1 MERLKG
7 VKLAMM
13 RHMVIDL
20 HSSMER
26 LKVMAR
32 LTALMPH
39 WNLHS
44 SMERLKALQ
53 DGAPRLTIK

>member
-44 SMERLKALQ
+44 SMERLKAI
-53 DGAPRLTIK
+53 A